1 MTGSDDLG
9 TAELEAVEL
18 LRQLC
23 SYPSVS
29 AEGRSLAE
37 TADAVERLLGETGFT
52 TRQLVVDGGPP
63 AVHGELA
70 GDGPFTLLLY
80 NHYDVQP
87 VDPVDE
93 WLTPPFEPTL
103 RDGAL
108 YARGAADNK
117 GEIAVRLA
125 VLRALLAGRDDLGLN
140 VRWIIEGEEEVGS
153 PHFDALARQH
163 AELLRADACLW
174 EGSLFRG
181 DGSAGVALGYKGAL
195 YVQLDVEALAT
206 DAHSAAAAVL
216 PSAAWRLVR
225 ALASLRDDAGAVAI
239 GGFADAVRA
248 PTEVERQA
256 LADQPDSD
264 DELEATFGVDGFLD
278 GLTGAA
284 LRERSSFA
292 PTANIAGLT
301 SGYGGVGMKT
311 VLPARASAK
320 LDFRLVPDQH
330 PDDIARK
337 LRVHLDEHGFEDV
350 SVSVLLSA
358 EPVRTPLDHPFAA
371 RVAAVAERVWG
382 EPPSITPLGGGTL
395 PLLASLRR
403 HVGVPG
409 LSPPDNPVYIGCRA
423 HAPNEHVRLGDV
435 ARAVRFA
442 TALFEDL
449 AGAAP

>member
-1 MTGSDDLG
+1 MTAHDLG
-9 TAELEAVEL
+9 SAELEAVEL
-18 LRQLC
+18 LQQLC
-23 SYPSVS
+23 TYPSVS
-29 AEGRSLAE
+29 TEARSLPE
-37 TADAVERLLGETGFT
+37 TADAVERLLEETGFA

-63 AVHGELA
+63 AVHGDLA

-93 WLTPPFEPTL
+93 WQTPPFEPTL

-125 VLRALLAGRDDLGLN
+125 VLRALLAARDRLGLS
-140 VRWIIEGEEEVGS
+140 VRWIIEGEEEIGS

-163 AELLRADACLW
+163 ADLLRADACLW
-174 EGSLFRG
+174 EGSLYRG

-206 DAHSAAAAVL
+206 DAHSAGAAIL
-216 PSAAWRLVR
+216 PSAAWRLVG
-225 ALASLRDDAGAVAI
+225 ALSSLRDTDGRVAVPGFLDDVVPPTDAELQAI
-239 GGFADAVRA
+239 
-248 PTEVERQA
+248 
-256 LADQPDSD
+256 ADQPDND
-264 DELEATFGVDGFLD
+264 DELKATFGVDVFLD
-278 GLTGAA
+278 GLAGAE
-284 LRERSSFA
+284 LRERASFS
-292 PTANIAGLT
+292 PTGNIAGLT
-301 SGYGGVGMKT
+301 SGYGGPGMKT
-311 VLPARASAK
+311 VLPGRASAK

-337 LRVHLDEHGFEDV
+337 LRAHLDERGFEDV
-350 SVSVLLSA
+350 VLSVLLAA
-358 EPVRTPLDHPFAA
+358 EPVRTPLDHVFAQ

-382 EPPSITPLGGGTL
+382 ERPSIIPLAGGTL
-395 PLLASLRR
+395 PLLASLQR

-423 HAPNEHVRLGDV
+423 HAPNEHVRLADV

-442 TALFEDL
+442 TALFDDL